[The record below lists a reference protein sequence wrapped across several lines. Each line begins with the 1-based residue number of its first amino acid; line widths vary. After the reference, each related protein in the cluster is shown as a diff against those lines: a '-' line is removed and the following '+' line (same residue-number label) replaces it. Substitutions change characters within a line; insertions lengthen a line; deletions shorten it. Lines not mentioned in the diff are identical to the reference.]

1 MDEQRIKDGGGEE
14 EDGAVEREHIKGCD
28 LGVADKSKILTCVK
42 ETTPLENVLFFW
54 GIVMLTFLTKTY
66 RCRQAWRW
74 PGFQEASPQVYLYK
88 ICMIQ
93 I

>member
-54 GIVMLTFLTKTY
+54 EL
-66 RCRQAWRW
+66 
-74 PGFQEASPQVYLYK
+74 
-88 ICMIQ
+88 
-93 I
+93 

>member
-42 ETTPLENVLFFW
+42 ETTPLENVLFFL
-54 GIVMLTFLTKTY
+54 GIMMLTFFY
-66 RCRQAWRW
+66 QNIQMPPSVEMAGF
-74 PGFQEASPQVYLYK
+74 PGSFTSSLFL
-88 ICMIQ
+88 
-93 I
+93 

>member
-42 ETTPLENVLFFW
+42 ETTPLENVLFFFW
-54 GIVMLTFLTKTY
+54 NCDADIFDQNIQMPPSVEMAGF
-66 RCRQAWRW
+66 
-74 PGFQEASPQVYLYK
+74 PGSFTSSLFV
-88 ICMIQ
+88 
-93 I
+93 